1 MMAHEYPLFRAT
13 QGIFMIRPNLLAI
26 GLVSLLALTSCN
38 KAEQATTPAGKS
50 VTDVT
55 SAAKDKDKVDGAVSG
70 FTNLT
75 GVVTNTKAAVDA
87 GDFGKAKTEFG
98 KFEGFWAKVED
109 GVKSKSPAAYDA
121 IETNVKS
128 VEKALASA
136 DKAKATDALKALGT
150 AIATATKP

>member
-1 MMAHEYPLFRAT
+1 
-13 QGIFMIRPNLLAI
+13 MIRPNLLAI

-38 KAEQATTPAGKS
+38 KAEKATTADPAGKS
-50 VTDVT
+50 ITDAT
-55 SAAKDKDKVDGAVSG
+55 SAVKDKVEGAVSG

-75 GVVTNTKAAVDA
+75 GVVTNTQAAVDA
-87 GDFGKAKTEFG
+87 GDFSKAKTEFG

-136 DKAKATDALKALGT
+136 DKAKAKDALKALGT
-150 AIATATKP
+150 AIVTATKP

>member
-1 MMAHEYPLFRAT
+1 
-13 QGIFMIRPNLLAI
+13 MIRPNLLAI

-38 KAEQATTPAGKS
+38 KAEQATTPAVKS

-55 SAAKDKDKVDGAVSG
+55 SAVKDKVDGAVSG

-128 VEKALASA
+128 VEKAVASA

-150 AIATATKP
+150 AIVTATKP